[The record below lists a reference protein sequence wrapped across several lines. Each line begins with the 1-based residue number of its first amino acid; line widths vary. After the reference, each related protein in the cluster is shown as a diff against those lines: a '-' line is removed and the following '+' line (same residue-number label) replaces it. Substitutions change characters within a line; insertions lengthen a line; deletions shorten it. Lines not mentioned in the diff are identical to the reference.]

1 MAGDIK
7 RLPCFL
13 FLVINH
19 SWKNRIL
26 PLCQVIHGNL
36 ITQFEFELCS
46 FVPSMR
52 HQRLCI
58 RWTPEQWAKKSFST
72 SYCGSRSNLPF
83 ELPRKACILPIR
95 QAYAKLMFEMLV
107 PQNNYLSSQLREDQ
121 CTLWWQKDVSHCF
134 DPEVCPRS
142 SAMHPLFTY
151 QISQP
156 PPFHELEYNAQK
168 HKKLNTTSW
177 KTYCTCILVT

>member
-1 MAGDIK
+1 VAGDIK
-7 RLPCFL
+7 WLPCFL

-19 SWKNRIL
+19 SCKNRIL

-36 ITQFEFELCS
+36 ITQFEFEFGS

-58 RWTPEQWAKKSFST
+58 RWTPEQWAKKVSVLFTVVVVAIFHS
-72 SYCGSRSNLPF
+72 SY
-83 ELPRKACILPIR
+83 PRTHAFFPIR
-95 QAYAKLMFEMLV
+95 QACAKLMFKTLV
-107 PQNNYLSSQLREDQ
+107 PQKNYLSSQLREDQ

-156 PPFHELEYNAQK
+156 PPFHEVECNAQK
-168 HKKLNTTSW
+168 LKKLNITAW